1 MRGRLAPAT
10 IVALAVFGS
19 ALAGFAVGQEI
30 RYWDIDGPTPGAGG
44 PTPSGTWSSA
54 AANWS
59 PSAAGDATTEP
70 WVSGTGAGDGNVA
83 FFSAGSDATGS
94 FTVTIDGT
102 NFASGMVVNQGTV
115 NLAGSGFVG
124 IGSGTVTV
132 RPGTTLG
139 INNQS
144 RVTQS
149 AGGLLVLD
157 GGTLLMANTGNAGS
171 LWTSLGAGILLT
183 GSGGTVN
190 YNVGNNVTIFSGA
203 FLGEGGTTT
212 NGGAQTLTKTG
223 TSELRVQGAQTAN
236 YTIAKLNILG
246 GLYRI
251 GSSTNASGQ
260 LSTETGFGAIP
271 FGETPDAITLDGGA
285 IGVSTNISTDPFRGI
300 TLGSNGGVINATS
313 AALTLNG
320 PITGPG
326 ALRAIGNRGITLTNA
341 NTATGGVIIGSDLA
355 MVGGI
360 TTTTGGTL
368 TINTDSNLGAVPG
381 SVDPANVQLGTAT
394 APGQLNVNATTLFPS
409 TRGFQVGGAGGTLS
423 NVGAATVTLAG
434 PLSGTGGFIKTSSG
448 TLVLSGSNTISGGIT
463 SWGGGM
469 LEVSSDANLGAVSG
483 TLQPAALTLAG
494 ATTSGRVRAT
504 ETFTMHP
511 NRGITINVGGT
522 TATPLGGTIDVAAD
536 KTLTVPGPIA
546 GGGRLT
552 KAGAGTLVLAGSSS
566 YLGTTSVSAG
576 TLVVNGV
583 IGGTSAV
590 SLSGGATLA
599 GSGTVTGP
607 TTIGSFATVSPGAS
621 PGTLTFG
628 GNLLWNS
635 GGSYNWQL
643 LSATGTAGQTSAWDL
658 ITVGGTLD
666 IGATSANPFAVNLWT
681 LSSILPDVSGSAS
694 GFDPAQNYTW
704 RIASAAGG
712 ITGFAADKFVIGVS
726 STNGT
731 GGFANDLAGGT
742 FSLAQSG
749 NDLNLVFSASGGPPT
764 VITIDVAS
772 GTQTQTQAGYPTLS
786 GSIPVLKTGAGTLV
800 LDQANTL
807 SGSTTVQGGVL
818 QLANGSALS
827 ASRLVVV
834 AGGTGQVAP
843 VTATSVASLDLAS
856 GNGLLDL
863 TSGALTISSGMTAT
877 ELVAEILEGRG
888 DGNWTGTSG
897 ITSST
902 AAAESAAGTP
912 RSVGWIDNGDGS
924 LTTAYAAPGD
934 TNIDWSI
941 DILDAANFLSGGKF
955 DTGSPAVWF
964 EGDFS
969 YDGIVDILD
978 AADFFATGL
987 YDAGN
992 YNTAPGLSGGVA
1004 AVPEPATTGALAVA
1018 VAGMA
1023 AGIGRRRRRG

>member
-19 ALAGFAVGQEI
+19 ALGGSAFGQGI

-70 WVSGTGAGDGNVA
+70 WVSGTGPGDGNVA

-115 NLAGSGFVG
+115 NLSGTGVVG
-124 IGSGTVTV
+124 IGSGTVRV
-132 RPGTTLG
+132 NPGASLG
-139 INNQS
+139 MNNLS
-144 RVTQS
+144 RVTQ
-149 AGGLLVLD
+149 ATGGLLVLD
-157 GGTLLMANTGNAGS
+157 GATLLSSNPSTGGS

-183 GSGGTVN
+183 SNSGTVN
-190 YNVGNNVTIFSGA
+190 YNVGNNATIFSGA

-300 TLGSNGGVINATS
+300 TLGSNGGVINANG

-326 ALRAIGNRGITLTNA
+326 TLRAIGSRGITLTGV

-360 TTTTGGTL
+360 STTTGGTL
-368 TINTDSNLGAVPG
+368 TISTDSNLGAVPV
-381 SVDPANVQLGTAT
+381 SVDAANIRLGTAT
-394 APGQLNVNATTLFPS
+394 AAGTLIVAADGAINAN
-409 TRGFQVGGAGGTLS
+409 RGITVGAAGGTI
-423 NVGAATVTLAG
+423 NTTRTVTYGGIVAG
-434 PLSGTGGFIKTSSG
+434 SGTFTKAGLGG
-448 TLVLSGSNTISGGIT
+448 TLILTGSNTFTGGLAT
-463 SWGGGM
+463 FGGGFV
-469 LEVSSDANLGAVSG
+469 EVSSDANLGAVPG
-483 TLQPAALTLAG
+483 TLKADAITLANSG
-494 ATTSGRVRAT
+494 SSGRMRFT
-504 ETFTMHP
+504 ESFTMAAT
-511 NRGITINVGGT
+511 RGITINVGGT
-522 TATPLGGTIDVAAD
+522 LGGYFEVAPD
-536 KTLTVPGPIA
+536 KTLTIA
-546 GGGRLT
+546 GPVTGGGQLRKT
-552 KAGAGTLVLAGSSS
+552 GSGSLVLAGTAN
-566 YLGTTSVSAG
+566 YVGPTTVSAG

-635 GGSYNWQL
+635 GGSYNWQM
-643 LSATGTAGQTSAWDL
+643 LSATGTAGQTSTWDL

-666 IGATSANPFAVNLWT
+666 IGATSASPFAVNLWT
-681 LSSILPDVSGSAS
+681 LSSIAPDVSGSAS
-694 GFDPAQNYTW
+694 GFNPAQNYTW

-749 NDLNLVFSASGGPPT
+749 NDLNLVFSASGGAPT
-764 VITIDVAS
+764 VITINVPS

-786 GSIPVLKTGAGTLV
+786 GSTPVLKTGGGTLV

-834 AGGTGQVAP
+834 AGGTGQVASYLS
-843 VTATSVASLDLAS
+843 TSVASLDLAS

-863 TSGALTISSGMTAT
+863 TRGSLTISSGMTAT

-888 DGNWTGTSG
+888 DGSWTGTSG
-897 ITSST
+897 ITSSA

-912 RSVGWIDNGDGS
+912 RAVGWIDNGDGS

-955 DTGSPAVWF
+955 DTGSPAIWF

-969 YDGIVDILD
+969 YDGVVDILD

-987 YDAGN
+987 YDAGS
-992 YNTAPGLSGGVA
+992 YNTAPGLSGGIA
-1004 AVPEPATTGALAVA
+1004 AVPEPATAWGLAVA

-1023 AGIGRRRRRG
+1023 AGFARRRRLS

>member
-1 MRGRLAPAT
+1 
-10 IVALAVFGS
+10 
-19 ALAGFAVGQEI
+19 
-30 RYWDIDGPTPGAGG
+30 
-44 PTPSGTWSSA
+44 
-54 AANWS
+54 
-59 PSAAGDATTEP
+59 
-70 WVSGTGAGDGNVA
+70 
-83 FFSAGSDATGS
+83 
-94 FTVTIDGT
+94 
-102 NFASGMVVNQGTV
+102 
-115 NLAGSGFVG
+115 
-124 IGSGTVTV
+124 
-132 RPGTTLG
+132 
-139 INNQS
+139 
-144 RVTQS
+144 
-149 AGGLLVLD
+149 
-157 GGTLLMANTGNAGS
+157 
-171 LWTSLGAGILLT
+171 
-183 GSGGTVN
+183 
-190 YNVGNNVTIFSGA
+190 
-203 FLGEGGTTT
+203 
-212 NGGAQTLTKTG
+212 
-223 TSELRVQGAQTAN
+223 
-236 YTIAKLNILG
+236 
-246 GLYRI
+246 
-251 GSSTNASGQ
+251 

-285 IGVSTNISTDPFRGI
+285 IGVSTAISTDPFRGI

-326 ALRAIGNRGITLTNA
+326 ALRAIGSRGITLTGV
-341 NTATGGVIIGSDLA
+341 NTATGGTVIGSDLA
-355 MVGGI
+355 MVGSI
-360 TTTTGGTL
+360 LTTTGGTL
-368 TINTDSNLGAVPG
+368 TINTDTNLGAVPG

-394 APGQLNVNATTLFPS
+394 APGQLTVNASTLFPA
-409 TRGFQVGGAGGTLS
+409 TRGFKVGGAGGTLS
-423 NVGAATVTLAG
+423 TAAAATVTLAG
-434 PLSGTGGFIKTSSG
+434 PLSGTGGFTKTSSG
-448 TLVLSGSNTISGGIT
+448 TLVLSGSNSISGGIT
-463 SWGGGM
+463 SFGGGM

-483 TLQPAALTLAG
+483 TLQPNALTLAG

-536 KTLTVPGPIA
+536 KTLTVPGPISGA
-546 GGGRLT
+546 GRLT
-552 KAGAGTLVLAGSSS
+552 KSGSGTLVLAGSSS
-566 YLGTTSVSAG
+566 YLGTTTVSAG

-635 GGSYNWQL
+635 GGSYNWQM
-643 LSATGTAGQTSAWDL
+643 LSATGTAGQTSTWDL

-666 IGATSANPFAVNLWT
+666 IGATSASPFAVNLWT
-681 LSSILPDVSGSAS
+681 LSSIAPDVSGSAS
-694 GFDPAQNYTW
+694 GFNPAQNYTW
-704 RIASAAGG
+704 RIASATGG

-749 NDLNLVFSASGGPPT
+749 NDLNLVFSASGGAPT
-764 VITIDVAS
+764 VITINVPS

-786 GSIPVLKTGAGTLV
+786 GSTPVLKTGGGTLV

-834 AGGTGQVAP
+834 AGGTGQVASYLS
-843 VTATSVASLDLAS
+843 TSVASLDLAS

-863 TSGALTISSGMTAT
+863 TRGSLTISSGMTAT

-888 DGNWTGTSG
+888 DGSWTGTSG

-912 RSVGWIDNGDGS
+912 RAVGWIDNGDGS

-955 DTGSPAVWF
+955 DTGSPAIWF

-969 YDGIVDILD
+969 YDGVVDILD

-987 YDAGN
+987 YDAGS
-992 YNTAPGLSGGVA
+992 YNTAPGLSGGIA
-1004 AVPEPATTGALAVA
+1004 AVPEPATAWGLAVA

-1023 AGIGRRRRRG
+1023 AGFARRRRLS